1 MASIRNILVSTYGR
15 AMRKLN
21 VARKHLPHDRLVLVC
36 DSGDAD
42 LPTIK
47 QNTLER
53 GGEFIHVEVDPYDF
67 EKCLSTCYK
76 TLEDLKPLT
85 LEAPLPG
92 SLKVNISC
100 GPKTLVGAMLFAAMN
115 AGVEVYHCDV
125 ESATGK
131 ELVIKL
137 PTVRDFEIH
146 RRFSSDDWSVIEGM
160 SGPREVRVL
169 SKRTGFKDQRLERV
183 LSKLE
188 REGLLEQ
195 TMKGNTVWAQ
205 PTAIGRFYAGLAP
218 QINERKVNSD

>member
-67 EKCLSTCYK
+67 EACLNTCYR
-76 TLEDLKPLT
+76 TLEDVKPLT

-137 PTVRDFEIH
+137 PTVMDFEIH
-146 RRFSSDDWSVIEGM
+146 RRFSSDDWSVI
-160 SGPREVRVL
+160 SCLNDPREVRVL
-169 SKRTGFKDQRLERV
+169 SKRTGFKDARLERV

-188 REGLLEQ
+188 REGILEQ
-195 TMKGNTVWAQ
+195 VMKGTAVLAK
-205 PTAIGRFYAGLAP
+205 PTAIGRFYAALAP
-218 QINERKVNSD
+218 QAKERKVNPD

>member
-1 MASIRNILVSTYGR
+1 MWPESY
-15 AMRKLN
+15 
-21 VARKHLPHDRLVLVC
+21 LPHDRLVLVC
-36 DSGDAD
+36 NSGDAD
-42 LPTIK
+42 LPTIR

-67 EKCLSTCYK
+67 EACLNTCYR
-76 TLEDLKPLT
+76 TLEDVKPLT

-137 PTVRDFEIH
+137 PTVRDFDIH
-146 RRFSSDDWSVIEGM
+146 RRFSSDDWSVIACLTGA
-160 SGPREVRVL
+160 REVRAL

-188 REGLLEQ
+188 REGLLGQ
-195 TMKGNTVWAQ
+195 DMKGTTVWAR

-218 QINERKVNSD
+218 DVKERKVLPD

>member
-47 QNTLER
+47 QNTIER

-67 EKCLSTCYK
+67 EACLNTCYK
-76 TLEDLKPLT
+76 TLEEVKPLT

-92 SLKVNISC
+92 TLKVNISC

-137 PTVRDFEIH
+137 PTVMDFEIH
-146 RRFSSDDWSVIEGM
+146 RRFSSDDWAVISCL
-160 SGPREVRVL
+160 SGPREVRAL
-169 SKRTGFKDQRLERV
+169 SKRTGFKDARLERV

-188 REGLLEQ
+188 REGLLAQ
-195 TMKGNTVWAQ
+195 IMKGKTVLAQ
-205 PTAIGRFYAGLAP
+205 PTAIGRFYCALAP
-218 QINERKVNSD
+218 EVDERKVNPD